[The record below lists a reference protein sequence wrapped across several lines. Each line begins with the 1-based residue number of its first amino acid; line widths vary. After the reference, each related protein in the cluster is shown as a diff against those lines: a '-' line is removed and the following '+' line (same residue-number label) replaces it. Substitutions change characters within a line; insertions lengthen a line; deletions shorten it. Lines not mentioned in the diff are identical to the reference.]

1 MLVVGCGLE
10 PSTTAIVLL
19 CLCASA
25 VVVAGRGRH
34 RRARLEAELLRRAI
48 ASGRHRSIELRLRR
62 ELQMA
67 QAGEVISIER
77 QWLARAQLGGLLV
90 AEWRLAEAA
99 EVYALPS
106 PKLSPHLQALATY
119 GQHELEVLATPP
131 NQERL
136 LAIRRDRNACLRLV
150 PATYRHTV
158 ARAWYALEGLC
169 LARMGQARLAVQQ
182 LEAGLESLGYNPA
195 RVVYLYHLAQGH
207 ESLGHLDVAA
217 RYYRLACEA
226 FPGTRLASDA
236 GARLRQLEERSGGG
250 IFRQMLPEAPAG

>member
-1 MLVVGCGLE
+1 MVAPGCGIE
-10 PSTTAIVLL
+10 PASSTMMLL
-19 CLCASA
+19 FLCVSA

-48 ASGRHRSIELRLRR
+48 TSGRHRSIEQRLRR

-67 QAGEVISIER
+67 QAGEAISIER

-90 AEWRLAEAA
+90 AEWRLSEAA

-106 PKLSPHLQALATY
+106 PKLSPHLQALAAY

-131 NQERL
+131 DRERL
-136 LAIRRDRNACLRLV
+136 LTIRRDRNACLDLV

-158 ARAWYALEGLC
+158 ARAWFALEGLC
-169 LARMGQARLAVQQ
+169 LARMGHARPAVQQ

-195 RVVYLYHLAQGH
+195 RVVYLYHLAQAH

-236 GARLRQLEERSGGG
+236 AARLGQLEDRPGCG
-250 IFRQMLPEAPAG
+250 IFRQMLPEAPVG